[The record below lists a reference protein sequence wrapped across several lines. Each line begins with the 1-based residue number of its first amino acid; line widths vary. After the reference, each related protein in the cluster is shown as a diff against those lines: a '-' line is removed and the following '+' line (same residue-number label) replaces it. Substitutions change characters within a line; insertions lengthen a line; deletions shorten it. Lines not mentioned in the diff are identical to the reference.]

1 MKFVLALLLVPFLV
15 FSQENYP
22 QDVFQSPL
30 AIPLDISGSFAEL
43 RSNHFHSG
51 LDFKTSGVEGLPV
64 FATGDGY
71 VSRIKISPFGYGK
84 AIYITHP
91 NGYTSVYG
99 HLQKANG
106 AIQELI
112 KKKQYQEQS
121 FEVEMYLYPTELP
134 VKKGDII
141 AFSGNTGGSGAP
153 HLHFE
158 FRDTKSE
165 QIINPMHFG
174 FKKMIKDERKPII
187 QGIVVYPLDSTTVN
201 NAQKPIN
208 ISFNKQTDGTYLCS
222 KVKAN
227 GRIAF
232 GINAYDYCTN
242 AYNKNG
248 LYKVKAYLNGVLQY
262 QYGFDT
268 FAFDES
274 RYVNNFID
282 YERYHDMGQRIQ
294 KLFEL
299 TSYPLSIVAGNTKD
313 GTLKILPNANY
324 SYRVELYDF
333 HQNKIELIIPIEYG
347 VQVPTIKKTIQKT
360 PYFVK
365 AKTES
370 IFEKGNVTVYV
381 PENAFY
387 ANFYMNFEVNK
398 DIATLHDDSVPVHK
412 NITLTFNDVSGLT
425 EEQLGK
431 TYIAT
436 LEGYKLD
443 FNKTTRKGN
452 SFSTKIKT
460 LGKYKL
466 AQDSIPPRIYN
477 VNFVEGK
484 TLKDQ
489 KTISVSVADLHS
501 DIANYSAYLNG
512 KWILM
517 EYDYKT
523 KRLTHN
529 LEDAIYVE
537 GRNDFKISV
546 TDSLQ
551 NSATFESYF
560 FK

>member
-347 VQVPTIKKTIQKT
+347 IQVPTIKKTIQKT

-425 EEQLGK
+425 EEQLSK

-452 SFSTKIKT
+452 SFATKIKT

-529 LEDAIYVE
+529 LEDAIYVQ

>member
-1 MKFVLALLLVPFLV
+1 MKFVLALLLVPYLV

-30 AIPLDISGSFAEL
+30 AIPLDLSGSFGEL

-64 FATGDGY
+64 YASGDGY

-165 QIINPMHFG
+165 QIINPLHFG

-201 NAQKPIN
+201 NSQKPIN
-208 ISFNKQTDGTYLCS
+208 ISFNKQDDGTYLCT

-248 LYKVKAYLNGVLQY
+248 LYKVKTYLNGVLQY
-262 QYGFDT
+262 QFGFDT

-274 RYVNNFID
+274 RYINNFID
-282 YERYHDMGQRIQ
+282 YERFHDMGQRIQ

-299 TSYPLSIVAGNTKD
+299 SSYPLSIVAGNTKD

-333 HQNKIELIIPIEYG
+333 HQNKIELVIPIEYG
-347 VQVPTIKKTIQKT
+347 VQAPVIKKTIQKT

-370 IFEKGNVTVYV
+370 IFEKNKVSVYV

-387 ANFYMNFEVNK
+387 NNFYMNFEVNN

-412 NITLTFNDVSGLT
+412 NITLTFNDVSSLT
-425 EEQLGK
+425 EAQLSK

-443 FNKTTRKGN
+443 YNKTTRKGN

-501 DIANYSAYLNG
+501 DIASYSAFLNG

-537 GRNDFKISV
+537 GRNDFKIIV

>member
-1 MKFVLALLLVPFLV
+1 MKFVLAILLFPLVI

-22 QDVFQSPL
+22 QDAFRSPL
-30 AIPLDISGSFAEL
+30 AIPLDISGSFGEL

-51 LDFKTSGVEGLPV
+51 LDFKTTGVEGLPV
-64 FATGDGY
+64 YAPADGY

-84 AIYITHP
+84 ALYITHP
-91 NGYTSVYG
+91 NGYTTVYG

-121 FEVEMYLYPTELP
+121 FEVEMYLYPTDLP

-141 AFSGNTGGSGAP
+141 AFTGNTGGSGAP

-174 FKKMIKDERKPII
+174 FKKLIKDERKPII
-187 QGIVVYPLDSTTVN
+187 QGVVAYPLDSTLVN

-208 ISFNKQTDGTYLCS
+208 ISFNKQSDGTYLCT

-232 GINAYDYCTN
+232 GINAYDNCTN

-274 RYVNNFID
+274 RYINNFID
-282 YERYHDMGQRIQ
+282 YERFHDMGQRVQ
-294 KLFEL
+294 KLFE
-299 TSYPLSIVAGNTKD
+299 SNNYPLSIVAGNTKD
-313 GTLKILPNANY
+313 GTLKIVPNANY
-324 SYRVELYDF
+324 TYRVELYDF
-333 HQNKIELIIPIEYG
+333 HQNKIDLIIPIEYG
-347 VQVPTIKKTIQKT
+347 FQVPSIKKTIQKT

-370 IFEKGNVTVYV
+370 IFEKNKVSVYV

-387 ANFYMNFEVNK
+387 ANFYLNFDVNG
-398 DIATLHDDSVPVHK
+398 DVVTLHDDSVPVHK
-412 NITLTFNDVSGLT
+412 NITLTFNEVAGLT
-425 EEQLGK
+425 EEQLSK

-436 LEGYKLD
+436 LEGYKLK

-452 SFSTKIKT
+452 TFSAKIKT
-460 LGKYKL
+460 LGTYKL
-466 AQDSIPPRIYN
+466 AQDTSPPRIYN

-489 KTISVSVADLHS
+489 KTISICATDLHS
-501 DIANYSAYLNG
+501 DIASYNGYLNG
-512 KWILM
+512 KWILL

-523 KRLTHN
+523 NKLLHN
-529 LEDAIYVE
+529 LDDGICVS
-537 GRNDFKISV
+537 GRNDLKIVV

-551 NSATFESYF
+551 NSTTFESYF